1 MTVADT
7 TAASSGDSYLIRP
20 TRQGASDIGVLITNE
35 RDIAAADPLIT
46 ANAAGNGGTGS
57 ISSGG
62 LVAIGPGA
70 SVPTAP
76 AITLEYQAGNQ
87 LAITAG
93 PAGPPPTRF
102 VQADGTVVGTNE
114 PFVAGQTYY
123 VEVPTLG
130 TFAFEMSGTPQAG
143 DTFTLSDNT
152 GGVGD
157 NRNAR
162 RMADLQNANV
172 MIGGTA
178 TFANTYG
185 TLVADVGTKTNQAA
199 TNATVQKNLLSQ
211 AEATQAEISGVN
223 LDEEAAD
230 LVRFQQAYQ
239 AAAQVINVA
248 NTLFDSLLG
257 AVRR

>member
-1 MTVADT
+1 
-7 TAASSGDSYLIRP
+7 
-20 TRQGASDIGVLITNE
+20 
-35 RDIAAADPLIT
+35 
-46 ANAAGNGGTGS
+46 
-57 ISSGG
+57 
-62 LVAIGPGA
+62 VAIGPGA

-102 VQADGTVVGTNE
+102 VQADGTVIGTNE

-123 VEVPTLG
+123 VEVPDLG

-152 GGVGD
+152 SGVGD